1 MVVKKTDNDAL
12 NWDALNWELAED
24 ETNLRLG
31 PDSSA
36 MVDYLLNPPPGYLV
50 PGEKSVWGEATR
62 ERVMA
67 GRRAAFEALI
77 EAAFQTDEDPQSPA
91 SGIAQATA
99 S

>member
-1 MVVKKTDNDAL
+1 MERKMVVKKTDN
-12 NWDALNWELAED
+12 DALNWELAED

-36 MVDYLLNPPPGYLV
+36 MVDYLLNPPPGYLI

-67 GRRAAFEALI
+67 GRRAAFEA
-77 EAAFQTDEDPQSPA
+77 DEDPQSPA